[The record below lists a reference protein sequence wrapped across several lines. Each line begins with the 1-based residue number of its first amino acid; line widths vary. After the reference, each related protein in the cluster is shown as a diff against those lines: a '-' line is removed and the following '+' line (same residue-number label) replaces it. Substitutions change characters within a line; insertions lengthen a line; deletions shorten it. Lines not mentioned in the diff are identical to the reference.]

1 MSHTHFNTKNS
12 KGHLK
17 FKERELI
24 EQWLKEDKKQA
35 EIARLLGRNKS
46 TISRE
51 IKRGT
56 VVQIVQGKKVE
67 KYIAD
72 FGEVTYL
79 KNRQRS
85 QSKGMRAYS
94 GRFWYKLKKAH
105 HKGVFKGKE
114 RTHNIKT
121 FVMSYALKNP
131 KETVPCFK
139 TVYRYIRKNELCI
152 KPHDLPMMYRLKPR
166 KNKHSRPKGRNRKV
180 LGTSISDRAS
190 DVLDRL
196 EFGHWEADLVKGKR
210 RKEEPAAITLVERK
224 TRFAIAMKIKDYK
237 SETVL
242 SAFQTLVGNS
252 PHQFKTITFDNGS
265 EFAKVSELENEH
277 LSIYFCHAYASWE
290 RGSNENFNK
299 LLREFIPKGE
309 SLHHFTSDYISEA
322 ADKIN
327 KRVRSILGLVSAQ
340 EAYQDNISLMK

>member
-35 EIARLLGRNKS
+35 EIARLLSRNKS

-131 KETVPCFK
+131 KETVL
-139 TVYRYIRKNELCI
+139 V
-152 KPHDLPMMYRLKPR
+152 LKQ
-166 KNKHSRPKGRNRKV
+166 
-180 LGTSISDRAS
+180 SIAI
-190 DVLDRL
+190 
-196 EFGHWEADLVKGKR
+196 FVK
-210 RKEEPAAITLVERK
+210 
-224 TRFAIAMKIKDYK
+224 M
-237 SETVL
+237 SC
-242 SAFQTLVGNS
+242 
-252 PHQFKTITFDNGS
+252 
-265 EFAKVSELENEH
+265 VSNH
-277 LSIYFCHAYASWE
+277 MIY
-290 RGSNENFNK
+290 
-299 LLREFIPKGE
+299 L
-309 SLHHFTSDYISEA
+309 
-322 ADKIN
+322 
-327 KRVRSILGLVSAQ
+327 
-340 EAYQDNISLMK
+340 